1 VTVYVAL
8 LGGINVGGRTLRSA
22 ALREIAEGCGFDD
35 VSTFIQ
41 SGNVLFRSGTGAKVV
56 GAHLHDGILEV
67 SGIDTR
73 VAMRTAAQLRAV
85 VAANPFLDRSDDPT
99 KLSVTFLFDGVEPTL
114 SAVDPA
120 DYAPDE
126 VVVIGRE
133 AYLHTP
139 NGMGKTKLV
148 PPIAK
153 KLGLVGTT
161 RNWRSTT
168 KLAEL
173 AAGMGRT

>member
-1 VTVYVAL
+1 VTAYVAL

-22 ALREIAEGCGFDD
+22 ALRDIAEGCGFDD

-41 SGNVLFRSGTGAKVV
+41 SGNVLFRSPDGAARV
-56 GAHLHDGILEV
+56 GARLHDAILEA

-73 VAMRTAAQLRAV
+73 VAMRTAAQLQDV
-85 VAANPFLDRSDDPT
+85 VVANPFLDRAHDPT
-99 KLSVTFLFDGVEPTL
+99 KVSVTFLFDGATPTL
-114 SAVDPA
+114 SALDPA
-120 DYAPDE
+120 AYAPDE

-139 NGMGKTKLV
+139 NGMGRTKLV
-148 PPIAK
+148 PAVAR
-153 KLGLVGTT
+153 KLGLAGTT

-168 KLAEL
+168 KLAAL
-173 AAGMGRT
+173 AAAIGRT

>member
-8 LGGINVGGRTLRSA
+8 LGGINVGGRTLTSA
-22 ALREIAEGCGFDD
+22 SLREIAAGCGFDD

-41 SGNVLFRSGTGAKVV
+41 SGNVLFRSGAGATAV
-56 GAHLHDGILEV
+56 GTRLHDAILDA

-73 VAMRTAAQLRAV
+73 VALRTAAQLRAV
-85 VAANPFLDRSDDPT
+85 VGANPLLDRSDDPT
-99 KLSVTFLFDGVEPTL
+99 KLSVTFLFDGVVPTMA
-114 SAVDPA
+114 AVDPA

-139 NGMGKTKLV
+139 NGMGRTRLV
-148 PPIAK
+148 PAVAK
-153 KLGLVGTT
+153 KLGLAGTT

-168 KLAEL
+168 KLADL
-173 AAGMGRT
+173 AAAMA